1 MAKIDKGLDM
11 DTNKLN
17 IKCMFKCDVVMVFKC
32 ITQRLSDIWFSIRK
46 KVKQHW
52 GWVEKKRFWKK
63 RGMVEKEMQLYFLS
77 AISIY
82 LS

>member
-46 KVKQHW
+46 KVKQH
-52 GWVEKKRFWKK
+52 
-63 RGMVEKEMQLYFLS
+63 
-77 AISIY
+77 
-82 LS
+82 